1 MDGMRTKT
9 KVLSLAALLAG
20 SVVFGMIL
28 AGSLDL
34 TRLATAQKAS
44 PAASAPSAVPASR
57 PAGGATLAL
66 PSFADIAEQIEPAI
80 VSVTATDI
88 VKADKRRRSYHNFGG
103 GDGGQDPFEFFFGP
117 RGRGNVPGQDR
128 RSGARTTTR
137 TRSSSRAARAS
148 SSSPRATSSRTTT

>member
-34 TRLATAQKAS
+34 TRLASAQKAAPA
-44 PAASAPSAVPASR
+44 PAAAVPVPSR
-57 PAGGATLAL
+57 APAGAVRAL
-66 PSFADIAEQIEPAI
+66 PTVADIAEQIAPAI

-88 VKADKRRRSYHNFGG
+88 VKADKRHRPYHNFGG
-103 GDGGQDPFEFFFGP
+103 GDGQDPFEFFFGP
-117 RGRGNVPGQDR
+117 DNPHRRGTDDVEDQKQL
-128 RSGARTTTR
+128 SC
-137 TRSSSRAARAS
+137 
-148 SSSPRATSSRTTT
+148 